1 MSMLRERSESR
12 MLCADL
18 VDIRWKDKTGRG
30 RKATAILED
39 ISTSGACVQIEG
51 PIPENTTVKICLP
64 KGQLQGTVKYC
75 VYREIGYFVG
85 VQFESS
91 SLWSKKTYK
100 PQHLLDLQ
108 QFANS
113 RTH

>member
-1 MSMLRERSESR
+1 MQDKRSEIR
-12 MLCADL
+12 MLCADM
-18 VDIRWKDKTGRG
+18 VDVCWKDRTGKA
-30 RKATAILED
+30 RKATALLED
-39 ISTSGACVQIEG
+39 IASSGACLQMETSVPLGTEIRWDS
-51 PIPENTTVKICLP
+51 P
-64 KGQLQGTVKYC
+64 KQQFKGHVKYC

-113 RTH
+113 KTH